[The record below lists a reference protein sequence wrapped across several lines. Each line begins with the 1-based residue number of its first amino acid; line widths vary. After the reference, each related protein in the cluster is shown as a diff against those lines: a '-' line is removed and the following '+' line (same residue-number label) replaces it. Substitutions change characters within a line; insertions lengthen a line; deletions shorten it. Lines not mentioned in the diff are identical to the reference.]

1 MPLIKNKNPNIY
13 IWKNIETKQELLA
26 MLKEKDVHEQNISLF
41 KSDDRIRQ
49 YLTNRLLVQLAV
61 GDYAIVKGSNNKP
74 YLADSEVELSFTHNK
89 EYTVLMTSDIPCG
102 IDVQSPTEKA
112 VRVKSKFIN
121 DNDFCAL
128 DNDLETLSKAWSCK
142 EAAFKKHG
150 TNEIYLKENITI
162 VEQLPDNI
170 YNVIVKYLDQEHQ
183 VLLKQESIENNYL
196 FFTIN

>member
-26 MLKEKDVHEQNISLF
+26 LLKDKDVHEQKISLF

-61 GDYAIVKGSNNKP
+61 GDYEIIKGANNKP
-74 YLADSEVELSFTHNK
+74 FLANNKIELSFTHNK

-102 IDVQSPTEKA
+102 IDIQTPTVKA
-112 VRVKSKFIN
+112 VNVKRKFIN
-121 DNDFCAL
+121 DNDFCTL
-128 DNDLETLSKAWSCK
+128 DNDIEILSKAWSCK

-150 TNEIYLKENITI
+150 ANEIYLKENITI

-170 YNVIVKYLDQEHQ
+170 YSVVVEYLGQKHL
-183 VLLKQESIENNYL
+183 VLLKQEKIENNYL